1 MDGPGKDGD
10 RRFWS
15 GAILARSHLRKHFST
30 ISPLASAVLAW
41 LFRVHATLEKNLIRA
56 GVSEHVAM
64 RIIGHKTRSVF
75 DRYDI
80 VSERDLTE
88 GIEKL
93 AKFHGQE
100 TPGMEEKI
108 VEEEKKIAVAG
119 GGRVISFPGRR

>member
-1 MDGPGKDGD
+1 M
-10 RRFWS
+10 
-15 GAILARSHLRKHFST
+15 
-30 ISPLASAVLAW
+30 LAW
-41 LFRVHATLEKNLIRA
+41 VFRVHATLEKNLIRA

-100 TPGMEEKI
+100 PPGIEEKI